1 MRDGRRGLR
10 EPAEPVDTAEES
22 DQAGAGEPR
31 RPGGPRGV
39 QEMRY
44 AAGGRSV
51 RAGLRDAGHAARA
64 EWTKLRTVPSTWW
77 LLLAVA
83 AVTAAI
89 GAGAVSGLSTAH
101 CPPAGCREDVVKTS
115 LAGVWAG
122 QAVVAVLASLAFTAE
137 YGTGT
142 IRTTLTAVPG
152 RLRVLAAKS
161 AVVGAAVLVAG
172 GAGVLGAL
180 LAGRA
185 LVPAGFTAYDLG
197 AGPVLRAGFGTA
209 LYLVLVALLALGLG
223 AALRDTAGAIAACL
237 GVLYTSP
244 LVAGMLSDPEWVERL
259 QRYGPSSAGL
269 AVQST
274 VDTAALPIG
283 PWAGL
288 GVLAAWSAAALALGA
303 AVLRRRDA

>member
-1 MRDGRRGLR
+1 MRDGDPGQRGR
-10 EPAEPVDTAEES
+10 WHVP
-22 DQAGAGEPR
+22 GAR
-31 RPGGPRGV
+31 VAFGGV
-39 QEMRY
+39 
-44 AAGGRSV
+44 
-51 RAGLRDAGHAARA
+51 RDAGYAARA
-64 EWTKLRTVPSTWW
+64 EWTKLRTVSSTWW

-83 AVTAAI
+83 AVTAAV

-115 LAGVWAG
+115 LVGVWAG
-122 QAVVAVLASLAFTAE
+122 QAAVAVLASLAFTAE

-223 AALRDTAGAIAACL
+223 AALRDTAGAVAACL
-237 GVLYTSP
+237 GVLYASP
-244 LVAGMLSDPEWVERL
+244 LVAGMLSDPEWAERF
-259 QRYGPSSAGL
+259 QRYGPASAGL

-274 VDTAALPIG
+274 VDTGELPIG

-288 GVLAAWSAAALALGA
+288 GVMAAWSAVALALGA
-303 AVLRRRDA
+303 AVLHRRDA

>member
-1 MRDGRRGLR
+1 M
-10 EPAEPVDTAEES
+10 EPVEPVAAAEES
-22 DQAGAGEPR
+22 EQVGSGEPR
-31 RPGGPRGV
+31 APGGPRGV
-39 QEMRY
+39 REMRY
-44 AAGGRSV
+44 AAEGRSV
-51 RAGLRDAGHAARA
+51 RAGLRDAGYAARA

-89 GAGAVSGLSTAH
+89 GAGAVSGLSPAH
-101 CPPAGCREDVVKTS
+101 CPPTGCREDVVKTS

-122 QAVVAVLASLAFTAE
+122 QAAVAVLASLAFTAE

-161 AVVGAAVLVAG
+161 AVVGAAVLAAG

-180 LAGRA
+180 VAGRA

-223 AALRDTAGAIAACL
+223 AALRDTAGAVAACL
-237 GVLYTSP
+237 GVLYASP

>member
-1 MRDGRRGLR
+1 MREGRATTRGYAPGAGSAFPGVR
-10 EPAEPVDTAEES
+10 DTA
-22 DQAGAGEPR
+22 
-31 RPGGPRGV
+31 
-39 QEMRY
+39 
-44 AAGGRSV
+44 
-51 RAGLRDAGHAARA
+51 HAVRA

-77 LLLAVA
+77 LLLAAVV
-83 AVTAAI
+83 VTAAV
-89 GAGAVSGLSTAH
+89 GAGAVGGLSTAH

-122 QAVVAVLASLAFTAE
+122 QAAVAVLASLAFTAE

-142 IRTTLTAVPG
+142 IRTTLTAVPA

-161 AVVGAAVLVAG
+161 AVVAAAVLVAG

-185 LVPAGFTAYDLG
+185 VVPAGFDAYDPG

-223 AALRDTAGAIAACL
+223 AALRDTAGSVAACL
-237 GVLYTSP
+237 GVLYAAP
-244 LVAGMLSDPEWVERL
+244 LVAGMVSDPEWVERL
-259 QRYGPSSAGL
+259 QRYGPASAGL

-274 VDTAALPIG
+274 VDTADLPIG

-303 AVLRRRDA
+303 AALRHRDA